1 MSAWRHLL
9 LLGLAS
15 AQAGC
20 AALNYPAEPTDA
32 EPAAREVPEAPVL
45 LEVGF
50 GEGAVDLATLEDA
63 EANTARTWYALAR
76 EARIARQTRDF
87 EEARERLAQAALQ
100 LAGRPASNA
109 QRRAVHGMRA
119 RLALDFVAL
128 GKEEEAEAL
137 ADLLFEE
144 AENEPEIGGPATVEL
159 VQNFASK
166 RLAEAREAGMTE
178 SPLPLLRIALDAASQ
193 DAASVQRLS
202 LAFKVSQLATRDGDD
217 ALARRAIELALA
229 DAQTVHPSDR
239 SQIASLQIY
248 RARIARVQGDLA
260 VAERAATIAYRFFD
274 ETDADPTSRAIGEAI
289 LAAILAERGDEDRA
303 RAIITGAQ
311 ARISMDPPLSDHAAR
326 TVLAESARLERAL
339 GRRDDARDY
348 FLQALDIPSVDF
360 EPDEDLV
367 ADLTRE
373 LAALDVPS
381 TDAAEAAASEAPPE

>member
-1 MSAWRHLL
+1 MPVWRHLL
-9 LLGLAS
+9 LVGLVS

-20 AALNYPAEPTDA
+20 AALNYPAETTDA
-32 EPAAREVPEAPVL
+32 EPAAPEVPEAPVL
-45 LEVGF
+45 LEVGSV
-50 GEGAVDLATLEDA
+50 EGAVDLATLEDA
-63 EANTARTWYALAR
+63 EANTARTWYELAR
-76 EARIARQTRDF
+76 EARIARQTGDF

-128 GKEEEAEAL
+128 EEEEEAEAL

-159 VQNFASK
+159 VQYFAST
-166 RLAEAREAGMTE
+166 RGAEAREAGIAE

-202 LAFKVSQLATRDGDD
+202 LAYQVSQLATRDGDD

-229 DAQTVHPSDR
+229 DAQKVHPSDR

-248 RARIARVQGDLA
+248 RARIARGQGDLA
-260 VAERAATIAYRFFD
+260 VAERAATIAYRLFD
-274 ETDADPTSRAIGEAI
+274 EADADPASRAVGEAT

-303 RAIITGAQ
+303 RTIITGAQ

-339 GRRDDARDY
+339 GRSDDARDY
-348 FLQALDIPSVDF
+348 FLRALDIQSVDF

-373 LAALDVPS
+373 LAALDAPS
-381 TDAAEAAASEAPPE
+381 ADPAESAAGEATPE